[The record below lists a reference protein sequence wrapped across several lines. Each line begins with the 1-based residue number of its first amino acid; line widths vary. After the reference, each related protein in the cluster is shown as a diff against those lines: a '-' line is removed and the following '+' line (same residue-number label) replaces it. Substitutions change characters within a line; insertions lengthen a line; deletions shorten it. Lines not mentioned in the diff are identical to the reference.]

1 MRVEMSSP
9 GAAPSPSLSLLTPI
23 VLRWLG
29 YHSGDC
35 GYCKAAHSNQP
46 TPDSRASYYA
56 RTTTLTPEHYQQ
68 LMDRGWRR
76 SGSLLYIPD
85 ASRSCCPHYTIRLL
99 ASEFKPSRD
108 QRQAINRWN
117 HYVTGES
124 YLQEISKSFPK
135 TKEEKK
141 RQNEAFN
148 LLSSVHEAESS
159 NLKPGIHPDHALEV
173 TLEPDEF
180 TEEKFKLFDNYQRHV
195 HHDQDDDI
203 TRSGFKRFLCDSPL
217 VRRVDAHGKR
227 LGSYHQCYRLDGRL
241 IAMAV
246 LDLLPHAVSGVY
258 FLYHSDFEKWSF
270 GKLSALREAALA
282 LEDDYDYYYMGYYI
296 HSCRKMRY
304 KGDYK
309 PQHVL
314 DLNNMQWFPLNDELR
329 HLMETRKWASL
340 SKEQEKQALL
350 RAAESGNSDA
360 GVQDQMPNRAL
371 IEAMDHVLYPTPLEA
386 MHSGLSLLQLGMP
399 GVMTLDALQQA
410 VDLDAMKIFLKN
422 AGVHPTQNIVS
433 WDTGSPLD
441 KSTLKGLFAEFAAA
455 VGPDIARDAIVDF
468 S

>member
-1 MRVEMSSP
+1 MSSP
-9 GAAPSPSLSLLTPI
+9 SLLTPI
-23 VLRWLG
+23 G
-29 YHSGDC
+29 YQSGDC
-35 GYCKAAHSNQP
+35 GYCKAEHSSQR

-56 RTTTLTPEHYQQ
+56 RTKTLSPEHYQQ

-124 YLQEISKSFPK
+124 YLQEISKRFPK

-141 RQNEAFN
+141 RQKEAFN
-148 LLSSVHEAESS
+148 LLSSVHEAELST
-159 NLKPGIHPDHALEV
+159 LKSGIDPDHALEV
-173 TLEPDEF
+173 TLEPDKF

-195 HHDQDDDI
+195 HHDEDDDI
-203 TRSGFKRFLCDSPL
+203 SRSGFKRFLCDSPL

-258 FLYHSDFEKWSF
+258 FLYHSDFERWSF

-282 LEDDYDYYYMGYYI
+282 LEDGYNYYYMGYYI
-296 HSCRKMRY
+296 HSCKKMRY

-314 DLNNMQWFPLNDELR
+314 DFNNMQWSPLNDELR
-329 HLMETRKWASL
+329 HLMETRKWASV
-340 SKEQEKQALL
+340 SREQEKQALL
-350 RAAESGNSDA
+350 RAAESANSDA
-360 GVQDQMPNRAL
+360 GVQDRTPNRAL
-371 IEAMDHVLYPTPLEA
+371 IEAMDEVLYPTPLEA

-399 GVMTLDALQQA
+399 GVMTLDTLQQA
-410 VDLDAMKIFLKN
+410 VDLDNMKIFLKN
-422 AGVHPTQNIVS
+422 AGVHPTHNLVS